1 MPGRVDDWFSLRS
14 YLGGRMMGRRKLG
27 DPQRIKR
34 NIILDVG
41 GERFI
46 ASRDI
51 LESFPG
57 TR

>member
-1 MPGRVDDWFSLRS
+1 
-14 YLGGRMMGRRKLG
+14 MGRRKLG
-27 DPQRIKR
+27 DSQRIKR